1 MNNVVIIK
9 EKRKTISIK
18 VNNDLSIVVKC
29 PINVSNERAM
39 VFVNKKHDWINK
51 KIKEFSLKN
60 AKYATILN
68 KNQSLILGKFVPY
81 VKNSVYNRLAVDYL
95 TQKTQELSKILNLKY
110 NLLSFKHYKSRWGC
124 CDAKKNIVLNYKLYM
139 LDEYT
144 IKCVIVHELLHTLY
158 LNHGKTFKKSLEN
171 IIGNTSI
178 YKERLKEVG
187 FLLKI

>member
-1 MNNVVIIK
+1 MNKLTIIK

-18 VNNDLSIVVKC
+18 VNNDASIIVKC
-29 PINVSNERAM
+29 PITVSNERAM
-39 VFVNKKHDWINK
+39 AFVDKKREWINK

-60 AKYATILN
+60 AKYSLVID
-68 KNQSLILGKFVPY
+68 KKQSLVLGKFVPY
-81 VKNSVYNRLAVDYL
+81 IKNSQFDRLAVEYL

-110 NLLSFKHYKSRWGC
+110 NVLSFKHYKSRWGC

-171 IIGNTSI
+171 IIGNPSI
-178 YKERLKEVG
+178 YKKRLKEVG